1 MKINNCKKVI
11 KTIAFYTVV
20 IICIAI
26 LWKQAHLP
34 YERTKYQSVA
44 ENTTE
49 REQSSVSFPEEYK
62 KTVNDNFAFDAKIIT
77 GENIDY
83 ENLYASTASIV
94 YPDADKWKTMF
105 LKDNLNYE
113 ESCFETESRNGDRLN
128 AEVYDNESEGFL
140 RLDAEQGLYW
150 KEPLMR
156 YLVQVLHMNGEYGA
170 EDPMD
175 NERVFQDADDLTGF
189 SREEAWEN
197 ACEQMSL
204 LGIEKSS
211 LQYDESYCMH
221 AEDLKEQT
229 QILQKDGSLSE
240 EDAKEEWSEEEEGY
254 LFYFSQTL
262 QGIEIFRYENIR
274 DYPGMYGDMQVYAMK
289 DGLGELQIPVLYS
302 CKLEKK
308 KLSLVS
314 FDKIAE
320 ALEKN
325 YGSVITEEPI
335 TVRKCQLVMYP
346 LQKKN
351 GVYDMVP
358 VWICQI
364 GKYQGEGRNESY
376 NYIPINAVTGEEM
389 VELEVE

>member
-1 MKINNCKKVI
+1 M
-11 KTIAFYTVV
+11 
-20 IICIAI
+20 
-26 LWKQAHLP
+26 
-34 YERTKYQSVA
+34 
-44 ENTTE
+44 
-49 REQSSVSFPEEYK
+49 
-62 KTVNDNFAFDAKIIT
+62 NDNFAFDAKIIT

-94 YPDADKWKTMF
+94 YPDTDKWKTMF

-175 NERVFQDADDLTGF
+175 NERVFRDADDLTGF
-189 SREEAWEN
+189 SREEAWES
-197 ACEQMSL
+197 ACEQMGL

-274 DYPGMYGDMQVYAMK
+274 DYPGMYGDMQVYVMK

-320 ALEKN
+320 VLEKN

>member
-1 MKINNCKKVI
+1 M
-11 KTIAFYTVV
+11 
-20 IICIAI
+20 
-26 LWKQAHLP
+26 
-34 YERTKYQSVA
+34 E
-44 ENTTE
+44 
-49 REQSSVSFPEEYK
+49 
-62 KTVNDNFAFDAKIIT
+62 
-77 GENIDY
+77 
-83 ENLYASTASIV
+83 
-94 YPDADKWKTMF
+94 TMF

-128 AEVYDNESEGFL
+128 AEVYDNELEGFL

-175 NERVFQDADDLTGF
+175 NEAVFRDADDLSGF
-189 SREEAWEN
+189 DRTQAWES
-197 ACEQMSL
+197 ACEQMNQ
-204 LGIEKSS
+204 LGIEEGN
-211 LQYDESYCMH
+211 LQYKESYCMH
-221 AEDLKEQT
+221 IEDLEEQT
-229 QILQKDGSLSE
+229 QRLLKDGSLSAQ
-240 EDAKEEWSEEEEGY
+240 DAKESWSKDEEGY

-274 DYPGMYGDMQVYAMK
+274 DYPGMYGDMQVYVMK

-320 ALEKN
+320 VLEKN